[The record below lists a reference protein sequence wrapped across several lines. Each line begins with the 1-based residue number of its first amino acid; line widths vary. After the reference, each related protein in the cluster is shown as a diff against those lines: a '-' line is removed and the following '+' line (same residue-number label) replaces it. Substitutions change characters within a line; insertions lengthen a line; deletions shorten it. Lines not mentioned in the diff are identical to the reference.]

1 MSDHRMLRLY
11 VDPAWRRAGALHS
24 PVLFPFW
31 GNPTTEA
38 SLFAKEMFD
47 SYPMDTRWYTVTEH
61 IREADMIFP
70 PYRHSWLLDHDEALL
85 GACVRQ
91 AKETG
96 LPLLIDGIGD
106 VEFPVS
112 IPNAY
117 VLRIGGYRFLPEK
130 NRIQVPAAAD
140 DLLLRC
146 TDGRVQMRAKREGQK
161 PVVGFAGWAQLTAM
175 QRLRTVA
182 KELPARLR
190 GVVDPRYRTMRK
202 GVLWRARALNIL
214 GRSDLIELHVIKRPT
229 FSGSQK
235 TAIADM
241 RRLRQELADLVL
253 ASDYGLDVRGD
264 ANESTRLYEV
274 LSLGRIPVI
283 LDTQRNLPFRDV
295 VRYEDF
301 SLIVDFRDI
310 KRLPERIAD
319 FHRSLSSEKFMEMQD
334 AARKAFVEHFRTDA
348 HMRHIVRQLKALGAI
363 AH

>member
-1 MSDHRMLRLY
+1 MSDFRMVRLY

-24 PVLFPFW
+24 PLLFPFW

-61 IREADMIFP
+61 IHEADMVFP
-70 PYRHSWLLDHDEALL
+70 PYRHSWLLEHDEALL
-85 GACVRQ
+85 GECVRK

-106 VEFPVS
+106 VEFPVN
-112 IPNAY
+112 IQNAY

-146 TDGRVQMRAKREGQK
+146 TDGQVQIRAKREGER
-161 PVVGFAGWAQLTAM
+161 PVISFAGWAQLTTM
-175 QRLRTVA
+175 QTLRTVA

-190 GVVDPRYRTMRK
+190 GVMDPRYRAMRK
-202 GVLWRARALNIL
+202 GVLWRRRALNIL
-214 GRSDLIELHVIKRPT
+214 GRSDRIFLRVIKRPT
-229 FSGSQK
+229 FSGSKK
-235 TAIADM
+235 TASADM
-241 RRLRQELADLVL
+241 RQLRQELADLVL

-264 ANESTRLYEV
+264 ANESTRLYEI

-283 LDTQRNLPFRDV
+283 LDTERNLPFRDV

-319 FHRSLSSEKFMEMQD
+319 FHRSLSSEKFVEMQD

-348 HMRHIVRQLKALGAI
+348 HMHHIVRQLKALGAI
-363 AH
+363 AQ